1 MTNLKNVRYAMS
13 VLAAIAAFG
22 MVTEAKAQ
30 TATVDVDVS
39 VQNTVTLNVSADMNF
54 GTIVAIGDAAE
65 TASIAIGT
73 DDVLGAPATT
83 GAPAYIAVSNSGAA
97 SRGQIEVTDGATG
110 ATINLVINNLV
121 QPTDGTSAFAL
132 GTFQTSW
139 NGGAPSAQ
147 VVNTPWT
154 RVLAAGTNILN
165 IGATLS
171 TVAGQTYANGAYDG
185 GFDVVFSY

>member
-13 VLAAIAAFG
+13 VLAAVAAFG

-54 GTIVAIGDAAE
+54 GTIVAIGADPE
-65 TASIAIGT
+65 VASIAIGT
-73 DDVLGAPATT
+73 DNVLGAPTNN
-83 GAPAYIAVSNSGAA
+83 APAYIAPANSAAA

-110 ATINLVINNLV
+110 ATINMTITNVV
-121 QPTDGTSAFAL
+121 QPTDGTSVFAL
-132 GTFQTSW
+132 GSFQTSW

-147 VVNTPWT
+147 VVDASWS
-154 RVLAAGTNILN
+154 RVLAAGMNVLN

-171 TVAGQTYANGAYDG
+171 TVANETYANGAYDG